1 MRDSNHAP
9 TNGGL
14 EGGTWTGETRDEE
27 EDGGN
32 REEEKGGRTKGLWEM
47 GTHDS
52 RKAGDV
58 LDDILHNGRNMM
70 KLEAMVQMGDARA
83 LMDCLVMKVD
93 ADGLLID
100 TRESGEDEAGKVV
113 YGWDVL

>member
-1 MRDSNHAP
+1 MRDSKHAP

-14 EGGTWTGETRDEE
+14 EEETWTGEARGEE
-27 EDGGN
+27 EDAEN
-32 REEEKGGRTKGLWEM
+32 AREEKRERTKVLWEM

-70 KLEAMVQMGDARA
+70 KLETMAQ
-83 LMDCLVMKVD
+83 
-93 ADGLLID
+93 I
-100 TRESGEDEAGKVV
+100 
-113 YGWDVL
+113 